1 MSIERDKM
9 IKRWLLA
16 ALSIAMFTTSASALD
31 VKASKTTTASPTEAW
46 AAVGDFCGIARWHP
60 EVEKCELS
68 EVMGAKLRRM
78 TLKKGG
84 TVREQLV
91 EQNNEAMLQKSL
103 FLDGTLPVTNYQAT
117 LKVEATSEGTTY
129 IWSGKFEAD
138 GVSDAQAI
146 EAVSDFY
153 SAGLDAL
160 VNPAK

>member
-1 MSIERDKM
+1 M

-31 VKASKTTTASPTEAW
+31 VNASKTTTASPTEAW

-117 LKVEATSEGTTY
+117 LKVVVSEHGATY
-129 IWSGKFEAD
+129 IWSGNFLAN

-146 EAVSDFY
+146 EAINDFY
-153 SAGLDAL
+153 RAGLEAIAS
-160 VNPAK
+160 PTKE